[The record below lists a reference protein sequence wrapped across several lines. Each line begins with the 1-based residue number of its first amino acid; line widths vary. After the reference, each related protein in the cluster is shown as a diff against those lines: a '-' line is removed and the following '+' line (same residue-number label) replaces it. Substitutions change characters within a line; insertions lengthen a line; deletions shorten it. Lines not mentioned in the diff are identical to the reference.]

1 MSTAENAQNFDDA
14 PVSGGGATFLE
25 ILEKQL
31 AAEKQEQAEAESDIK
46 LPLSEKIKNKNWK
59 VRKNALDELS
69 EKINELTSFDPN
81 LFKILSQILN
91 EQHQGNLEE
100 AVNILNSFLEKNIQI
115 SKECQPELNTII
127 KLLIEKCYSSSKQS
141 LKDKSKDMIISFI
154 EYLTSTE
161 TLVDNLITIM
171 QSRNQK
177 MSQGG
182 VSISTIILTLFGD
195 KVINYKKLSSAL
207 TALSDK
213 CSPLIKQN
221 IVEFFVELYKWIKK
235 QVYPLIDKK
244 VKDTIK
250 KDIEKGIEQI
260 EKQFGP
266 AFFPDPKKCLNQNVN
281 GKKKRTLLI
290 N

>member
-154 EYLTSTE
+154 EY
-161 TLVDNLITIM
+161 
-171 QSRNQK
+171 
-177 MSQGG
+177 
-182 VSISTIILTLFGD
+182 
-195 KVINYKKLSSAL
+195 
-207 TALSDK
+207 
-213 CSPLIKQN
+213 
-221 IVEFFVELYKWIKK
+221 
-235 QVYPLIDKK
+235 
-244 VKDTIK
+244 
-250 KDIEKGIEQI
+250 
-260 EKQFGP
+260 
-266 AFFPDPKKCLNQNVN
+266 
-281 GKKKRTLLI
+281 
-290 N
+290 